1 MKTLTTLTAI
11 ATLLAVNVFAQTGFA
26 EQELIFTISSNS
38 ILQPVSMTMEFN
50 NIGIADL
57 DDRDTTNVVR
67 SNPNPAGSNTSADS
81 LIEQSNSISLFTIS
95 EDGIF
100 IDKFDSRLVLDRSTV
115 FSFGIESNVSDTITI
130 TASTFM
136 GSNTCSAPYNE
147 QINYVYLKDL
157 TTGIAYQIL
166 NNNVTLVIPENF
178 DYTMNYQLIVITKPT
193 ITTTPVTC
201 FGDSDGGIEIH
212 NPYCTNWNYF
222 IYCEDG
228 DLKSTSFVA
237 SDDTTLNVLM
247 ESESYTVKIYIDGL
261 LADSEIVLVDSP
273 AEILPSFTLDNF
285 SVFANDEL
293 YFTNTSTG
301 ADSYDWSFGDSN
313 TDNVTNPT
321 HTFLSAGDYAV
332 TLTATNSNGCSSSFT
347 DTVFVTS
354 PPTYHGPNFSLVSD
368 PTTDPNYSAT
378 KLNGSSINVN
388 IIGEQQKI
396 TVNQNGEG
404 QVLLVQIINV
414 NGQLINSTST
424 SSQTV
429 TFDFMTAG
437 IYFVNITTSNGIVFS
452 QKVLVSK

>member
-11 ATLLAVNVFAQTGFA
+11 ATLLTVYVFAQTGP
-26 EQELIFTISSNS
+26 EYLTLSVTDNSNP
-38 ILQPVSMTMEFN
+38 QPVSMT
-50 NIGIADL
+50 IAFVDYGDNAFTQ
-57 DDRDTTNVVR
+57 DDTSSINAVMNGPMGPNLPFDSSIYSLPNV
-67 SNPNPAGSNTSADS
+67 
-81 LIEQSNSISLFTIS
+81 ISPFTIS
-95 EDGIF
+95 ANISPINKFDCRPAFTGATIFNFGLESNMIDTVTISASAF
-100 IDKFDSRLVLDRSTV
+100 IDVLSINSSV
-115 FSFGIESNVSDTITI
+115 
-130 TASTFM
+130 
-136 GSNTCSAPYNE
+136 NE
-147 QINYVYLKDL
+147 EINYVYLVDN
-157 TTGIAYQIL
+157 TTGISYKLLDNSATII
-166 NNNVTLVIPENF
+166 IPQNLS
-178 DYTMNYQLIVITKPT
+178 YAKNYLLYVITKPT

-437 IYFVNITTSNGIVFS
+437 IYFVNITTLNGIVFS